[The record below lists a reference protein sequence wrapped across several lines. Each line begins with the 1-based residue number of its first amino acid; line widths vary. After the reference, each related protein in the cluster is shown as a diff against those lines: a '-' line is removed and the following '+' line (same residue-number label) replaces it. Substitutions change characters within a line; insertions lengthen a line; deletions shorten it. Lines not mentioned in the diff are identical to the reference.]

1 MGKIDNNKQMKR
13 ESLLDSAFSLFI
25 NNGFSKTSISDI
37 VNNAGVA
44 KGTFY
49 LYFKDKYDIRNHLIA
64 HKASQVFQAAYSDL
78 LRHPDI
84 HDFEEQVLFI
94 TDNILDQFAA
104 NHSLVTLIS
113 KHLSWGIFRNSLTFA
128 PFADS
133 PAIYTIYVSLLS
145 HAAYTYRSPELMFYM
160 ILELVSGTSYNAI
173 LYQQPVALEEL
184 KPELYAAIRGIFKQF
199 RIRKKRKTKENAGA
213 NPDSLL
219 SKTRK
224 KPAMQESPPAAG
236 RFSGIY
242 ITAAVRTCPEGFLC
256 NRKFQRISYCIKNNS
271 LLFSQRLL

>member
-25 NNGFSKTSISDI
+25 DNGFNKTSISDI

-64 HKASQVFQAAYSDL
+64 HKASQIFQAAYADL

-84 HDFEEQVLFI
+84 QDFEEQVLFI

-113 KHLSWGIFRNSLTFA
+113 KLGVLQKFAYIFS
-128 PFADS
+128 
-133 PAIYTIYVSLLS
+133 V
-145 HAAYTYRSPELMFYM
+145 
-160 ILELVSGTSYNAI
+160 
-173 LYQQPVALEEL
+173 Q
-184 KPELYAAIRGIFKQF
+184 
-199 RIRKKRKTKENAGA
+199 
-213 NPDSLL
+213 
-219 SKTRK
+219 
-224 KPAMQESPPAAG
+224 
-236 RFSGIY
+236 
-242 ITAAVRTCPEGFLC
+242 
-256 NRKFQRISYCIKNNS
+256 
-271 LLFSQRLL
+271 

>member
-1 MGKIDNNKQMKR
+1 MTHVFDIFQERRLSVGKIDNNKQMKR

-25 NNGFSKTSISDI
+25 DNGFNKTSISDI

-64 HKASQVFQAAYSDL
+64 HKASQIFQAAYADL

-84 HDFEEQVLFI
+84 QDFEEQVLFI

-113 KHLSWGIFRNSLTFA
+113 KHLSWGFFKNSLTFS
-128 PFADS
+128 PFSDA
-133 PAIYTIYVSLLS
+133 PAIYTIYESLLS

-173 LYQQPVALEEL
+173 LYQQPIPLEDL
-184 KPELYAAIRGIFKQF
+184 KPELYDAIRGIFKQF
-199 RIRKKRKTKENAGA
+199 RIRKRIDPQKSRGGDERVELHPERLRARIE
-213 NPDSLL
+213 DE
-219 SKTRK
+219 
-224 KPAMQESPPAAG
+224 QDQHG
-236 RFSGIY
+236 RADHSDNLASVFFGI
-242 ITAAVRTCPEGFLC
+242 
-256 NRKFQRISYCIKNNS
+256 
-271 LLFSQRLL
+271 RLLCGEQLS

>member
-1 MGKIDNNKQMKR
+1 MTHVFDIFQERRLSVGKIDNNKQMKR

-25 NNGFSKTSISDI
+25 DNGFNKTSISDI

-64 HKASQVFQAAYSDL
+64 HKASQIFQAAYADL

-84 HDFEEQVLFI
+84 QDFEEQVLFI

-113 KHLSWGIFRNSLTFA
+113 KHLSWGFFKNSLTFA
-128 PFADS
+128 PFADT
-133 PAIYTIYVSLLS
+133 PAIYTIYESLLS

-173 LYQQPVALEEL
+173 LYQQPVPLEEL
-184 KPELYAAIRGIFKQF
+184 KPELYAAICGIFKQF
-199 RIRKKRKTKENAGA
+199 RIRKKRKNAENAGA
-213 NPDSLL
+213 D
-219 SKTRK
+219 
-224 KPAMQESPPAAG
+224 PAS
-236 RFSGIY
+236 
-242 ITAAVRTCPEGFLC
+242 
-256 NRKFQRISYCIKNNS
+256 
-271 LLFSQRLL
+271 LFS

>member
-1 MGKIDNNKQMKR
+1 MMVISMKSKIIENKKIKENN
-13 ESLLDSAFSLFI
+13 LLQAAFNLFTKEDI
-25 NNGFSKTSISDI
+25 TNVSVNDI
-37 VNNAGVA
+37 VKSAGVA

-113 KHLSWGIFRNSLTFA
+113 KHLSWGFFKNSLTFA
-128 PFADS
+128 PFADT
-133 PAIYTIYVSLLS
+133 PAIYTIYESLLS

-173 LYQQPVALEEL
+173 LYQQPVPLEEL
-184 KPELYAAIRGIFKQF
+184 KPELYAAICGIFKQF
-199 RIRKKRKTKENAGA
+199 RIRKKRKNAENAGA
-213 NPDSLL
+213 D
-219 SKTRK
+219 
-224 KPAMQESPPAAG
+224 PAS
-236 RFSGIY
+236 
-242 ITAAVRTCPEGFLC
+242 
-256 NRKFQRISYCIKNNS
+256 
-271 LLFSQRLL
+271 LFS